1 MGTVRDLIILG
12 TGVHGLEMAEI
23 VRRINREQP
32 TWNLLGYIAPDNQAQ
47 QVGQMRC
54 GSPVLGTWPVTDEHP
69 DALLVPDNEFSHD
82 APLPRERLTS
92 LVDPSTFVSPA
103 ARIGL
108 GCVIYPNCFVGHNA
122 VLGERVFSL
131 AGSVVNHDDVLAD
144 RVVLCSHVSLAG
156 HVHVEADCYLGQAC
170 TVRQFVRIGRNC
182 LIGMGSVVLRDVAP
196 HSVMVG
202 NPARRLRER
211 ERLTM

>member
-1 MGTVRDLIILG
+1 MGTARDLIILG

-23 VRRINREQP
+23 VRRINRERA
-32 TWNLLGYIAPDNQAQ
+32 TWNLLGYIAADSQARR
-47 QVGQMRC
+47 VGEIWC
-54 GSPVLGTWPVTDEHP
+54 GLRVLGRLPVIEEHP
-69 DALLVPDNEFSHD
+69 DALLVPDNEFPHE
-82 APLPRERLTS
+82 APLARERLTS

-108 GCVIYPNCFVGHNA
+108 GCVIYPNSFVGHNA
-122 VLGERVFSL
+122 VLGERVFAL
-131 AGSVVNHDDVLAD
+131 AGSVVNHDDVLED

-170 TVRQFVRIGRNC
+170 TVRQFVRIGRNS
-182 LIGMGSVVLRDVAP
+182 LIGMGSVVLRDVEP
-196 HSVMVG
+196 DSVMVG